1 MFRWASILR
10 CVDETIWKVVMTSK
24 QRPLA
29 AKSIADLETIHA
41 ASGSDRAV
49 CDMLREELSHRSTER
64 ARKLRER
71 IGAPVAAKP
80 VQAPVFQQL
89 VRDTTRRSERV
100 LTRPHQPEYA
110 DEPRSI
116 LAAWT
121 ALEALSPQTYRRPE
135 NCANDDLRCVA
146 PLHDQLPWTVQEQ
159 SRPNR
164 QLYYQVVLGAV
175 HVDSAMQRLIRAF
188 GADEERSN
196 RAREKAIIAA
206 LLVDRNGCLLPE
218 KSIGISS
225 FGWALPL
232 ALELR
237 LGELGNWPEVERD
250 TVKELDKML
259 RRFDK
264 EGQPIPLDAILIDR
278 AFRYLTDAFGIPA
291 DLVEPPSFAVRVY
304 HYYKAAKPPEVD
316 LLNSFFLGDL
326 SRARKLDLAS
336 MPEALR
342 RYLGVATNKRTFDLQ
357 LERSTLEAA
366 VSPKLMPA
374 ARWPSPGG
382 HPLVLLQQ
390 AAVNL
395 ARCEPAAGG
404 LLSVNGPPGTGK
416 TTLLRDIVAGA
427 VLDRAVALA
436 DFDDPNDAFTVT
448 GQKMAAGPKAF
459 FNFYRLALSV
469 RGHEVVVAS
478 SNNKAVENVSRELPA
493 AKAVGRPPDECS
505 YFRSIS
511 DLVHGAAEGEGEG
524 GDAAPIETWGMVAA
538 VLGNAR
544 NRFQFT
550 QRFWWDKD
558 RGFRLYLKAAK
569 GDSVLREI
577 KDEEG
582 RVIRRE
588 TPSVVLREQPPAF
601 GTAAKGW
608 QRARRLFTDLHRD
621 VTAELAALEVLR
633 QTCLELVDAGR
644 ALDLEEAALTAL
656 VYAHGVTEARE
667 EAARIPRDDA
677 ALERDRRVAVLT
689 EHQRA
694 RPGLFA
700 RLFRTVLWRDWSD
713 VLTEL
718 KTDAGRSQAM
728 LDATERIHAAA
739 ADGLRTATAALEE
752 RKRARDGMAAEVA
765 RLVHAVDGH
774 RPRLGNRIVDD
785 AFFAQ
790 GHAASNLAAPWVP
803 DTLHQK
809 REALFLAALALHRA
823 FIDAAA
829 QKVLHNLSV
838 LMDVLQNGAPKDS
851 VKVAL
856 LGDLWSTLFLVVPV
870 LSTTFASVDAMF
882 GELGADS
889 FGWLLIDEAGQALPQ
904 AAVGAVMRARRVV
917 VVGDPLQV
925 PPVVSLPD
933 RLTKE
938 VCRWFKIDAD
948 QWGAPEASAQ
958 TVADHASRFK
968 GGFNTDRGRREV
980 GVPLL
985 VHRRCQEPMFGIANA
1000 IAYDNQMVHA
1010 AGSRKP
1016 GRVEELLGPSAW
1028 FDVDGDATSK
1038 WCAAE
1043 GERVVG
1049 LLRTL
1054 ATGGVV
1060 NPDIFIVTPFRI
1072 VAQEMRRRLEREAGL
1087 LSALRLEGRDW
1098 LRDRVGT
1105 VHTVQGREAE
1115 TVLLVLGAPAAAQ
1128 RGARAW
1134 AANTPNVLNVA
1145 VSRAKQ
1151 NLYVIGSYGAWRGVG
1166 HASEVSHRLKLL

>member
-1 MFRWASILR
+1 
-10 CVDETIWKVVMTSK
+10 MTFK

-29 AKSIADLETIHA
+29 AKSIADLEILHA
-41 ASGSDRAV
+41 ASGSEPAV
-49 CDMLREELSHRSTER
+49 CEMLRKELSHRSTER

-71 IGAPVAAKP
+71 LGTPAA
-80 VQAPVFQQL
+80 ATQQPAS
-89 VRDTTRRSERV
+89 TTVPRSKRI
-100 LTRPHQPEYA
+100 LTHPDPPHRA

-116 LAAWT
+116 LSAWA

-146 PLHDQLPWTVQEQ
+146 PLHDQLPWTLRER
-159 SRPNR
+159 SKPDR

-175 HVDSAMQRLIRAF
+175 HVDGAMQRLIQTF
-188 GADEERSN
+188 GVDEERSN
-196 RAREKAIIAA
+196 RAREKAIVAA
-206 LLVDRNGCLLPE
+206 LLVDREGCLLPE

-232 ALELR
+232 ALEMR
-237 LGELGNWPEVERD
+237 LGELGNWPNVESD
-250 TVKELDKML
+250 MVEQLEKML
-259 RRFDK
+259 RRVD
-264 EGQPIPLDAILIDR
+264 EDGRPVPLDLPLIDR
-278 AFRYLTDAFGIPA
+278 AFRYLVETFGIPS

-326 SRARKLDLAS
+326 SKARKLDPTR
-336 MPEALR
+336 MPETLR
-342 RYLGVATNKRTFDLQ
+342 RYLGVATSERTFDLQ
-357 LERSTLEAA
+357 LEPSALEAA
-366 VSPKLMPA
+366 VAPKLMPA
-374 ARWPSPGG
+374 ARWPSPSG

-395 ARCEPAAGG
+395 ARREPAIGG
-404 LLSVNGPPGTGK
+404 LLAVNGPPGTGK
-416 TTLLRDIVAGA
+416 TTLLRDVVAGA
-427 VLDRAVALA
+427 VLDRALALIE
-436 DFDDPNDAFTVT
+436 FDDPNDAFTVT

-459 FNFYRLALSV
+459 YNFYRLAPNV

-493 AKAVGRPPDECS
+493 AKAVGRPLEECS

-511 DLVHGAAEGEGEG
+511 DHMHGTAEGEGEG
-524 GDAAPIETWGMVAA
+524 ENTVPIETWGLVAA

-544 NRFQFT
+544 NRFKFT
-550 QRFWWDKD
+550 QRFWWDRD
-558 RGFRLYLKAAK
+558 RGFRIYLKAVK

-577 KDEEG
+577 KDEESH
-582 RVIRRE
+582 VIRRE
-588 TPSVVLREQPPAF
+588 LPSVVLREQPPAS
-601 GTAAKGW
+601 GTVARAW
-608 QRARRLFTDLHRD
+608 LRARRSFTELHRE
-621 VTAELAALEVLR
+621 VTAELAALEAVR
-633 QTCLELVDAGR
+633 QTCLELAGAR
-644 ALDLEEAALTAL
+644 QALALAEAALTPL
-656 VYAHGVTEARE
+656 VVFQVHAKARE
-667 EAARIPRDDA
+667 KVERHSRADA
-677 ALERDRRVAVLT
+677 ASVHDYRMAALAQ
-689 EHQRA
+689 HQRI

-700 RLFRTVLWRDWSD
+700 RLFRTVPWRNWSNVLVGLQTD
-713 VLTEL
+713 ADRSREVLTTSE
-718 KTDAGRSQAM
+718 RVH
-728 LDATERIHAAA
+728 ATVANE
-739 ADGLRTATAALEE
+739 LRTATAAVEE
-752 RKRARDGMAAEVA
+752 HQRVRDGKATEVV
-765 RLVHAVDGH
+765 RLVSAVDAH
-774 RPRLGNRIVDD
+774 RPRLGNRIVDG

-790 GHAASNLAAPWVP
+790 GHNATNLAAPWIP
-803 DTLHQK
+803 DTLHRK

-838 LMDVLQNGAPKDS
+838 LMGVLQNGPPKDPA
-851 VKVAL
+851 KLAL

-882 GELGADS
+882 GELGEGS

-938 VCRWFKIDAD
+938 VCRWFKVDAD
-948 QWGAPEASAQ
+948 MWGAPEASVQ
-958 TVADHASRFK
+958 TAADRASRFK
-968 GGFNTDRGRREV
+968 GGFDTDRGRREV

-1000 IAYDNQMVHA
+1000 IAYDHQMVHA
-1010 AGSRKP
+1010 AGPRMP
-1016 GRVEELLGPSAW
+1016 GRVGELLGPSGW
-1028 FDVDGDATSK
+1028 FDIVGEATSK
-1038 WCAAE
+1038 WCPAE
-1043 GERVVG
+1043 GERIVG

-1054 ATGGVV
+1054 ADGGIVR
-1060 NPDIFIVTPFRI
+1060 PDLFIVTPFRI
-1072 VAQEMRRRLEREAGL
+1072 VAQEIRRRLDQEGSL
-1087 LSALRLEGRDW
+1087 LSTLGLEGREW

-1115 TVLLVLGAPAAAQ
+1115 TVILVLGAPAASQ
-1128 RGARAW
+1128 GGARAW
-1134 AANTPNVLNVA
+1134 AASTPNILNVA

-1151 NLYVIGSYGAWRGVG
+1151 NLYVVGSHGAWRGVG
-1166 HASEVSHRLKLL
+1166 HASEMSHQLTLLQARI

>member
-1 MFRWASILR
+1 
-10 CVDETIWKVVMTSK
+10 
-24 QRPLA
+24 
-29 AKSIADLETIHA
+29 
-41 ASGSDRAV
+41 
-49 CDMLREELSHRSTER
+49 
-64 ARKLRER
+64 
-71 IGAPVAAKP
+71 
-80 VQAPVFQQL
+80 
-89 VRDTTRRSERV
+89 
-100 LTRPHQPEYA
+100 
-110 DEPRSI
+110 
-116 LAAWT
+116 
-121 ALEALSPQTYRRPE
+121 
-135 NCANDDLRCVA
+135 
-146 PLHDQLPWTVQEQ
+146 
-159 SRPNR
+159 
-164 QLYYQVVLGAV
+164 
-175 HVDSAMQRLIRAF
+175 MQRLIKAF

-196 RAREKAIIAA
+196 RAREKAIVAA

-237 LGELGNWPEVERD
+237 LGELGNWPDVERD
-250 TVKELDKML
+250 TVEQLEKML
-259 RRFDK
+259 RRVDK
-264 EGQPIPLDAILIDR
+264 DGRAVPLDAPLIDR
-278 AFRYLTDAFGIPA
+278 AFRYLVEAFGIPD

-316 LLNSFFLGDL
+316 LLNSFFLRDL
-326 SRARKLDLAS
+326 GRARKLDSGS
-336 MPEALR
+336 MPEGLR
-342 RYLGVATNKRTFDLQ
+342 RYLGVAPPEPTFDLQ
-357 LERSTLEAA
+357 LERSALEAA

-374 ARWPSPGG
+374 VRWPSPGG

-395 ARCEPAAGG
+395 ARREPATGG
-404 LLSVNGPPGTGK
+404 LLAVNGPPGTGK
-416 TTLLRDIVAGA
+416 TTLLRDVVAGA

-436 DFDDPNDAFTVT
+436 NFDDPNDAFTVT

-459 FNFYRLALSV
+459 YNFYRLAPGV

-493 AKAVGRPPDECS
+493 AKAVGRPLEECS
-505 YFRSIS
+505 YFRSVS
-511 DLVHGAAEGEGEG
+511 DHLHGAPEGEGEG
-524 GDAAPIETWGMVAA
+524 EGAAPMETWGLVAA

-582 RVIRRE
+582 HVIRRE
-588 TPSVVLREQPPAF
+588 LPSVVLREQPPAS
-601 GTAAKGW
+601 GTVAREW
-608 QRARRLFTDLHRD
+608 QRARRSFTDLHRD
-621 VTAELAALEVLR
+621 VTAELAALEDVR
-633 QTCLELVDAGR
+633 QICLKLAGAR
-644 ALDLEEAALTAL
+644 QALAVAEVALTPL
-656 VYAHGVTEARE
+656 VVIHGQAKARE
-667 EAARIPRDDA
+667 EVERRPRDNAASVHDHRMA
-677 ALERDRRVAVLT
+677 ALA
-689 EHQRA
+689 EHQRT

-700 RLFRTVLWRDWSD
+700 RLFRTVPWRTWSD
-713 VLTEL
+713 VLTGL
-718 KTDAGRSQAM
+718 QTDADRSRTV
-728 LDATERIHAAA
+728 LAAA
-739 ADGLRTATAALEE
+739 ERVHATAADELRTATAALEAKQ
-752 RKRARDGMAAEVA
+752 RVYDDKAAEVA
-765 RLVHAVDGH
+765 RLSQAVDQH
-774 RPRLGNRIVDD
+774 RPRLGNRIVDN

-790 GHAASNLAAPWVP
+790 GHDASNLAAPWIP
-803 DTLHQK
+803 DTLHRK

-838 LMDVLQNGAPKDS
+838 LMDVLQNGPPKDPA
-851 VKVAL
+851 KLAL

-882 GELGADS
+882 GELGAGS

-948 QWGAPEASAQ
+948 LWGAPEASAQ
-958 TVADHASRFK
+958 TVADRASRFK

-1010 AGSRKP
+1010 AGSRMP
-1016 GRVEELLGPSAW
+1016 GRVGELLGPSTW
-1028 FDVDGDATSK
+1028 FDIDGDAISK

-1043 GERVVG
+1043 GEHVVG

-1054 ATGGVV
+1054 ADDGIVR
-1060 NPDIFIVTPFRI
+1060 PDLFIVTPFRI

-1087 LSALRLEGRDW
+1087 LSVLGLEGRDW

-1128 RGARAW
+1128 GGARAW
-1134 AANTPNVLNVA
+1134 AAGTPNVLNVA

-1151 NLYVIGSYGAWRGVG
+1151 NLYVVGSYGAWRGVG
-1166 HASEVSHRLKLL
+1166 HASELSHRLTLI

>member
-1 MFRWASILR
+1 MR
-10 CVDETIWKVVMTSK
+10 SK
-24 QRPLA
+24 RRPLA
-29 AKSIADLETIHA
+29 AKTIDDLETLHA
-41 ASGSDRAV
+41 ASGSDTAM
-49 CDMLREELSHRSTER
+49 CDMLLEELSHRSTER
-64 ARKLRER
+64 ARKLSER
-71 IGAPVAAKP
+71 LKAPVSANVARG
-80 VQAPVFQQL
+80 ATTQQL
-89 VRDTTRRSERV
+89 AAAETPQIDHILPRCDQ
-100 LTRPHQPEYA
+100 PHGA
-110 DEPRSI
+110 DEPCSI
-116 LAAWT
+116 LSAWS
-121 ALEALSPQTYRRPE
+121 ALEALSPQTCKRPE
-135 NCANDDLRCVA
+135 KLANDDPRCVA
-146 PLHDQLPWTVQEQ
+146 PLRDQLPWTLQER
-159 SRPNR
+159 SRPDR

-175 HVDSAMQRLIRAF
+175 HVDGAMQRLIQAF

-196 RAREKAIIAA
+196 RAREKAVIAA

-218 KSIGISS
+218 KSIGVSS

-232 ALELR
+232 ALKLQ
-237 LGELGNWPEVERD
+237 LGELGNWPEIERNTVEKLER
-250 TVKELDKML
+250 ML
-259 RRFDK
+259 RCFDG
-264 EGQPIPLDAILIDR
+264 EGRPLPLDAALIDR
-278 AFRYLTDAFGIPA
+278 AFRYLVEAFSIPA

-326 SRARKLDLAS
+326 GEARKLDPTR

-342 RYLGVATNKRTFDLQ
+342 RYLGVATSERTFDLQ
-357 LERSTLEAA
+357 LERSALEGA

-395 ARCEPAAGG
+395 ARCEPATCG
-404 LLSVNGPPGTGK
+404 LLAVNGPPGTGK

-436 DFDDPNDAFTVT
+436 EFNDPNDAFATT

-459 FNFYRLALSV
+459 YNFYQLASSV

-493 AKAVGRPPDECS
+493 AKAVGRPLEECS

-511 DLVHGAAEGEGEG
+511 DHVHGAAEGEGENT
-524 GDAAPIETWGMVAA
+524 APIETWGLVAA
-538 VLGNAR
+538 VLGNAH

-558 RGFRLYLKAAK
+558 RGFRIYLKAAK

-577 KDEEG
+577 KNEKG
-582 RVIRRE
+582 HVIRRE
-588 TPSVVLREQPPAF
+588 LPSVVLREQPPAS
-601 GTAAKGW
+601 GIVVREW
-608 QRARRLFTDLHRD
+608 QRARRSFTDLHRD
-621 VTAELAALEVLR
+621 VTAELTALEEVR
-633 QTCLELVDAGR
+633 QICLELDAAR
-644 ALDLEEAALTAL
+644 QALAVAEATLRPL
-656 VYAHGVTEARE
+656 VVIHIQAQARE
-667 EAARIPRDDA
+667 ELERQPRDDA
-677 ALERDRRVAVLT
+677 ASVHDHRMAAVA
-689 EHQRA
+689 EHQRT

-700 RLFRTVLWRDWSD
+700 RLFRKVRWRTWTD
-713 VLTEL
+713 VMTGLLTNA
-718 KTDAGRSQAM
+718 DRSRAM
-728 LDATERIHAAA
+728 LAAA
-739 ADGLRTATAALEE
+739 ERVHVTAADELATATAALGA
-752 RKRARDGMAAEVA
+752 KQHVWDGKAAEVA
-765 RLVHAVDGH
+765 RLCQAVDLH

-790 GHAASNLAAPWVP
+790 GHDASNLAAPWIP
-803 DTLHQK
+803 DTLHEK

-838 LMDVLQNGAPKDS
+838 LMNVLQNGPPKDPA
-851 VKVAL
+851 KLAL
-856 LGDLWSTLFLVVPV
+856 LGDIWSTLFLVVPV
-870 LSTTFASVDAMF
+870 LSTTFASVNAMF
-882 GELGADS
+882 GELGAGS

-938 VCRWFKIDAD
+938 ICRWFKVDAD
-948 QWGAPEASAQ
+948 LWGAPAASAQ
-958 TVADHASRFK
+958 TVADRASRFK
-968 GGFNTDRGRREV
+968 GGFDTDRGRREV

-985 VHRRCQEPMFGIANA
+985 VHRRCQEPMFGISNA
-1000 IAYDNQMVHA
+1000 IAYDHQMVHA
-1010 AGSRKP
+1010 AGSRTP
-1016 GRVEELLGPSAW
+1016 GQIGDLLGPSAW

-1038 WCAAE
+1038 WCSAE

-1049 LLRTL
+1049 LLQTL
-1054 ATGGVV
+1054 ADGGILR
-1060 NPDIFIVTPFRI
+1060 PDLFIVSPFRI
-1072 VAQEMRRRLEREAGL
+1072 VAQQMRRRLEQEVGL
-1087 LSALRLEGRDW
+1087 LSALGLDGRDW

-1128 RGARAW
+1128 HGARAW
-1134 AANTPNVLNVA
+1134 AAGTPNVLNVA

-1151 NLYVIGSYGAWRGVG
+1151 NLYVVGSYSAWRGVG
-1166 HASEVSHRLKLL
+1166 YASEMSHRIKPSRSEFQQAGGQAFR

>member
-1 MFRWASILR
+1 
-10 CVDETIWKVVMTSK
+10 MTSK
-24 QRPLA
+24 RRPLA
-29 AKSIADLETIHA
+29 AKSIADLEVLHA
-41 ASGSDRAV
+41 SSGNDPATR
-49 CDMLREELSHRSTER
+49 DMLREELSHRSTER
-64 ARKLRER
+64 ARKLRDR
-71 IGAPVAAKP
+71 LGAPVAAKP
-80 VQAPVFQQL
+80 VQAPVTPQPAPAAPP
-89 VRDTTRRSERV
+89 RSEQI
-100 LTRPHQPEYA
+100 LTRPDQPHGP

-116 LAAWT
+116 LSAWT
-121 ALEALSPQTYRRPE
+121 ALEALSPQTYQLPE
-135 NCANDDLRCVA
+135 KLANDDPRCIA
-146 PLHDQLPWTVQEQ
+146 PLRDQLPWTLQER
-159 SRPNR
+159 SRPDR

-175 HVDSAMQRLIRAF
+175 RVDGAMQRLIQAF

-196 RAREKAIIAA
+196 RAREKAVIAA

-218 KSIGISS
+218 KSIGVSS

-237 LGELGNWPEVERD
+237 LGDLGDWPDVERN
-250 TVKELDKML
+250 TVEKLERML
-259 RRFDK
+259 RRVDK
-264 EGQPIPLDAILIDR
+264 EGKPVPLDAPLIDQ
-278 AFRYLTDAFGIPA
+278 AYRYLVEAFGIPA
-291 DLVEPPSFAVRVY
+291 DLVEAPSFAVRVY
-304 HYYKAAKPPEVD
+304 HYYKAPNPPEVD

-326 SRARKLDLAS
+326 GEARKLDPPH

-342 RYLGVATNKRTFDLQ
+342 RYLGVATPERIFDLQ
-357 LERSTLEAA
+357 LERSALEAA

-395 ARCEPAAGG
+395 ARREPATGG
-404 LLSVNGPPGTGK
+404 LLAVNGPPGTGK
-416 TTLLRDIVAGA
+416 TTLLRDVVAGA

-436 DFDDPNDAFTVT
+436 EFDDPNDAFTVT

-459 FNFYRLALSV
+459 YNFYRLAPAV

-493 AKAVGRPPDECS
+493 AKAVGRPLEECS

-511 DLVHGAAEGEGEG
+511 DHVHGTEGEGE
-524 GDAAPIETWGMVAA
+524 DAAPIETWGLVAA

-558 RGFRLYLKAAK
+558 RGFRLYLKAVK

-577 KDEEG
+577 KDADG

-588 TPSVVLREQPPAF
+588 LPSVVLREQPPAS
-601 GTAAKGW
+601 GTVAKAW
-608 QRARRLFTDLHRD
+608 HHARRSFNDLHRD
-621 VTAELAALEVLR
+621 VTAELAALEHVR
-633 QTCLELVDAGR
+633 QICLELAGAR
-644 ALDLEEAALTAL
+644 KALAVAEAALTPL
-656 VYAHGVTEARE
+656 VATHGLARARE
-667 EAARIPRDDA
+667 EAGRRPRDDA
-677 ALERDRRVAVLT
+677 ASAHDHRMVALAG
-689 EHQRA
+689 HQRT

-700 RLFRTVLWRDWSD
+700 RLFRTEPWRAWSD
-713 VLTEL
+713 ALTGL
-718 KTDAGRSQAM
+718 QTDADRSQLVLAAA
-728 LDATERIHAAA
+728 DRVHAAA
-739 ADGLRTATAALEE
+739 AAELRTVTAALEAQQ
-752 RKRARDGMAAEVA
+752 RVRDGKADEVA
-765 RLVHAVDGH
+765 RLAQAVDAH
-774 RPRLGNRIVDD
+774 RPQLGNRIVDD

-790 GHAASNLAAPWVP
+790 GHDASNLAAPWIP

-838 LMDVLQNGAPKDS
+838 LMDVLQNGPPKDPA
-851 VKVAL
+851 KLAL

-882 GELGADS
+882 GELGPGS

-938 VCRWFKIDAD
+938 VCRWFKVDAD
-948 QWGAPEASAQ
+948 LWGAPEASAQ
-958 TVADHASRFK
+958 TIADRASRFK

-985 VHRRCQEPMFGIANA
+985 VHRRCQEPMFGVANA
-1000 IAYDNQMVHA
+1000 IAYDGQMVHA
-1010 AGSRKP
+1010 AGAPAP
-1016 GRVEELLGPSAW
+1016 GRVGELLGPSAW
-1028 FDVDGDATSK
+1028 LDVDGDATSK
-1038 WCAAE
+1038 WCVAE

-1049 LLRTL
+1049 LLCTL
-1054 ATGGVV
+1054 ADGGIVR
-1060 NPDIFIVTPFRI
+1060 PDLFVVTPFRI

-1087 LSALRLEGRDW
+1087 LSALGFEGRDW

-1115 TVLLVLGAPAAAQ
+1115 TVLLVLGAPAASQ
-1128 RGARAW
+1128 GGARAW
-1134 AANTPNVLNVA
+1134 AAGTPNILNVA

-1151 NLYVIGSYGAWRGVG
+1151 NLYVVGSYAAWRGVG
-1166 HASEVSHRLKLL
+1166 HALEMSHRVAPR

>member
-1 MFRWASILR
+1 
-10 CVDETIWKVVMTSK
+10 MTSK

-29 AKSIADLETIHA
+29 AKSIADLETLFA
-41 ASGSDRAV
+41 ASGHEPAV
-49 CDMLREELSHRSTER
+49 CVMLREELSYRSTER
-64 ARKLRER
+64 ARKLRKR
-71 IGAPVAAKP
+71 LGAPVEIKP
-80 VQAPVFQQL
+80 VQRPITQQPASI
-89 VRDTTRRSERV
+89 TT
-100 LTRPHQPEYA
+100 
-110 DEPRSI
+110 PRSKKI
-116 LAAWT
+116 LTPPDQPHGAAEPGSILSAWT

-135 NCANDDLRCVA
+135 NCANDDPKCVA
-146 PLHDQLPWTVQEQ
+146 PLGGQLPWTLQER
-159 SRPNR
+159 SRPDR
-164 QLYYQVVLGAV
+164 QLYYQVILGAI
-175 HVDSAMQRLIRAF
+175 HVDRAMQRLIQAF
-188 GADEERSN
+188 GSDEERSN
-196 RAREKAIIAA
+196 RAREKAIVAA

-237 LGELGNWPEVERD
+237 LGELGDWPDVEGD
-250 TVKELDKML
+250 MIEQLDKML
-259 RRFDK
+259 RRFD
-264 EGQPIPLDAILIDR
+264 EDGRPMPLDTSLINR
-278 AFRYLTDAFGIPA
+278 AFRYLVEAFGIPD

-316 LLNSFFLGDL
+316 LLNSFYLRDLG
-326 SRARKLDLAS
+326 RASKLDLAS
-336 MPEALR
+336 MPEGLQ
-342 RYLGVATNKRTFDLQ
+342 RYLGVATPERTFDLQ
-357 LERSTLEAA
+357 LKRSALEAV

-395 ARCEPAAGG
+395 ARREPASGG
-404 LLSVNGPPGTGK
+404 LLAVNGPPGTGK
-416 TTLLRDIVAGA
+416 TTLLRDVVAGA

-436 DFDDPNDAFTVT
+436 SFDDPNDAFTVT

-459 FNFYRLALSV
+459 YNLYRLAPGL

-493 AKAVGRPPDECS
+493 AKAVGRSLEECS

-511 DLVHGAAEGEGEG
+511 DFLHGGAEGEG
-524 GDAAPIETWGMVAA
+524 DAASIQTWGLVAA

-558 RGFRLYLKAAK
+558 HGFRLYLKAVK

-588 TPSVVLREQPPAF
+588 LPSVVLREQPPAS
-601 GTAAKGW
+601 GTVIRAW
-608 QRARRLFTDLHRD
+608 QRERRSFTNLHRE
-621 VTAELAALEVLR
+621 VTVELAALEDVR
-633 QTCLELVDAGR
+633 QICLELAGAR
-644 ALDLEEAALTAL
+644 QELAVAEAALTPL
-656 VYAHGVTEARE
+656 VVVHAQAKCRE
-667 EAARIPRDDA
+667 EVERRPRDDA
-677 ALERDRRVAVLT
+677 AMLHDNHMAALAG
-689 EHQRA
+689 HQRN
-694 RPGLFA
+694 RPGLFSQ
-700 RLFRTVLWRDWSD
+700 LFRTMPWRAWSD
-713 VLTEL
+713 VLTRLRISAEQSR
-718 KTDAGRSQAM
+718 TVSAGA
-728 LDATERIHAAA
+728 ERVHAEAA
-739 ADGLRTATAALEE
+739 NELRTATVALEMKQ
-752 RKRARDGMAAEVA
+752 RMRNDKAVEVE
-765 RLVHAVDGH
+765 RLVQAVDAH

-790 GHAASNLAAPWVP
+790 GHAASNLTAPWVP
-803 DTLHQK
+803 DVLHKK

-838 LMDVLQNGAPKDS
+838 LMSVLQNGPPKDPA
-851 VKVAL
+851 KLAL

-882 GELGADS
+882 GELGAGS

-904 AAVGAVMRARRVV
+904 AAVGAVMRARKVV

-938 VCRWFKIDAD
+938 VCHWFKVDAD
-948 QWGAPEASAQ
+948 LWGAPVASAQ
-958 TVADHASRFK
+958 SVADRASRFK

-1000 IAYDNQMVHA
+1000 IAYDGQMVQAVGPHT
-1010 AGSRKP
+1010 P
-1016 GRVEELLGPSAW
+1016 GLVGELLGESAW

-1038 WCAAE
+1038 WCPTE
-1043 GERVVG
+1043 GERVVSM
-1049 LLRTL
+1049 LRTL
-1054 ATGGVV
+1054 ANGGVV
-1060 NPDIFIVTPFRI
+1060 RPDLFIVTPFRI
-1072 VAQEMRRRLEREAGL
+1072 VAQEMRRRLEREPDL
-1087 LSALRLEGRDW
+1087 LSKLGVAGRDW

-1115 TVLLVLGAPAAAQ
+1115 TVLVILGAPTAAQ
-1128 RGARAW
+1128 GGARAW
-1134 AANTPNVLNVA
+1134 AAGTPNILNVA

-1151 NLYVIGSYGAWRGVG
+1151 NLYVVGSYSAWHNVG
-1166 HASEVSHRLKLL
+1166 HASELSYRLKVSKVEFGQGDTWSSL